1 MAYRMLTDNYRSHVR
16 LLDLPSRLFYGGA
29 LKACAPAA
37 AVAAPAW
44 QELVIEGREI
54 PDEDD
59 QAQEASNPGDGRIN
73 HHWKH
78 QDAAAVPA
86 HTAEGEMDE
95 ADVDPGIVV
104 QQQKEDDLLENPLAP
119 SSILF
124 VGVNGKQMQDGEA
137 PR

>member
-1 MAYRMLTDNYRSHVR
+1 
-16 LLDLPSRLFYGGA
+16 
-29 LKACAPAA
+29 
-37 AVAAPAW
+37 
-44 QELVIEGREI
+44 VIEGRGS

-59 QAQEASNPGDGRIN
+59 QAQEASNPGDGRIS

-78 QDAAAVPA
+78 QDATAVSA
-86 HTAEGEMDE
+86 HTAEGEMD
-95 ADVDPGIVV
+95 AAAADPGIAV
-104 QQQKEDDLLENPLAP
+104 QQQKEDVLENPLAP